1 LHLKYDVKQNENY
14 ENLKH
19 FPIIIDAMIAEAWLK
34 IKLQSL
40 NIKPEIIKKTQYLL
54 GELIER

>member
-1 LHLKYDVKQNENY
+1 
-14 ENLKH
+14 
-19 FPIIIDAMIAEAWLK
+19 MIAEAWLK